1 LEALFGWS
9 NTMKSAISRLVG
21 RYESGTLTRRELVSC
36 LAMLMATGSA
46 ASALGGQLKTDN
58 FWTGK
63 TDNF

>member
-1 LEALFGWS
+1 
-9 NTMKSAISRLVG
+9 
-21 RYESGTLTRRELVSC
+21 
-36 LAMLMATGSA
+36 MLMATGSA